1 MSYLNIASTGEKYE
15 FIQGTSL
22 LDIIQEKGIG
32 MESPCGG
39 MGNCGKCKIR
49 IIKGEINQ
57 LGSEEAAHLTKE
69 EIEQGIRLGCIVKP
83 QGDLTVE
90 LLEDKNIKHEI
101 LTQGYMPSI
110 NINPM
115 IHKKAHKLMK
125 SLIKE
130 DLSYEEILEQVLEE
144 KLQFDN
150 SDLLKILPEA
160 FKQGE
165 FTTVYLGSRIIGIEP
180 GNTMEKAYGIAI
192 DIGTTTVIAALVDL
206 TSGEEIAS
214 ESEINPQTEYGLD
227 VLSRIA
233 FVQMNPKGLELLNK
247 GIINCIN
254 SLILELCK
262 KNSIEASSIYEIT
275 IAANTTMMHLLLGI
289 NTNSIGKAPYT
300 QVFKKAQNITAIS
313 LGINISP
320 FGRIYCVPGVSSFI
334 GGDITAGI
342 LVSKLQ
348 ETDKNVLFIDIG
360 TNGEIVLSKAGQL
373 SSCSCAAGP
382 ALEGMNISCGMR
394 AAEGAIEGIKI
405 HKDKISLKV
414 IGDKTPIGICG
425 SGILECISEISR
437 VGLIEKTGRI
447 KKREAVLENNPGLE
461 HLIMDENGKRK
472 IHIALGAKEIH
483 ITQKDIRQVQ
493 LAKGAISSGFYA
505 LLNLMQINMVD
516 LREVIIAGQFGK
528 HLNVDSLIGVGIIP
542 EALRDK
548 ITYIG
553 NSSKSGAV
561 MCLLSQQARRDIE
574 KIAKDVNYFE
584 LSTME
589 GYEKLFTKCL
599 SFS

>member
-1 MSYLNIASTGEKYE
+1 MSYLSIASTREKYE

-22 LDIIQEKGIG
+22 LNIIQEKGIG

-39 MGNCGKCKIR
+39 KGTCGKCKIR
-49 IIKGEINQ
+49 IIKGAVNLITE
-57 LGSEEAAHLTKE
+57 EEATHLTKE
-69 EIEQGIRLGCIVKP
+69 EINRGIRLGCFVKP
-83 QGDLTVE
+83 EGDLTVE
-90 LLEDKNIKHEI
+90 LLENKNIKHKI
-101 LTQGYMPSI
+101 LTEGYMPSI
-110 NINPM
+110 SINPM

-125 SLIKE
+125 SNLKE
-130 DLSYEEILEQVLEE
+130 ELSYEEILEEILHQRIQTNNGE
-144 KLQFDN
+144 
-150 SDLLKILPEA
+150 LLKLLPEA
-160 FKQGE
+160 FAQGE
-165 FTTVYLGSRIIGIEP
+165 FTSVYLGSSVIGIEP
-180 GNTMEKAYGIAI
+180 GNTMKEAYAVAV
-192 DIGTTTVIAALVDL
+192 DIGTTTVVAALVDL
-206 TSGEEIAS
+206 TRGEEIAS
-214 ESEINPQTEYGLD
+214 ASEINPQTEYGLD

-233 FVQMNPKGLELLNK
+233 FASNNPKGLELLHK
-247 GIINCIN
+247 GIINCVN
-254 SLILELCK
+254 SLIIQLCHQ
-262 KNSIEASSIYEIT
+262 NSIEVNRVYEIA
-275 IAANTTMMHLLLGI
+275 IAANTTMMHLMLGV

-300 QVFKKAQNITAIS
+300 PVFKKAQNISAVT

-320 FGRIYCVPGVSSFI
+320 FGRTYCMPAVSSYI

-342 LVSKLQ
+342 VVSKLQ
-348 ETDKNVLFIDIG
+348 ETDKNILFIDIG

-405 HKDKISLKV
+405 HEDKINLKV
-414 IGDKTPIGICG
+414 IGDKTPVGICG
-425 SGILECISEISR
+425 SGILECISEILR

-447 KKREAVLENNPGLE
+447 KKKDVVKENNPGLE
-461 HLIMDENGKRK
+461 HLIIEENGKRK
-472 IHIALGAKEIH
+472 IHITMGAKEIY

-505 LLNLMQINMVD
+505 LLD
-516 LREVIIAGQFGK
+516 LIQMDMLDLQEVIIAGQFGK
-528 HLNVDSLIGVGIIP
+528 NLNEDSLIGVGIIP
-542 EALRDK
+542 EALRNK

-561 MCLLSQQARRDIE
+561 MCLLSQQLRQDLE
-574 KIAKDVNYFE
+574 KLAKAVNYFE

>member
-57 LGSEEAAHLTKE
+57 LGSEEADHLTKE

-165 FTTVYLGSRIIGIEP
+165 FTAVYLGSRIIGIEP

-320 FGRIYCVPGVSSFI
+320 FGKIYCVPGVSSFI

-542 EALRDK
+542 EVLRDK